1 MEHSVQ
7 FGSKKIDYT
16 LQFSKRKTL
25 GITVNPDTG
34 ILIKAPLDTP
44 IEKVEEKIK
53 KRALWIIKQQS
64 YFLRFLPN
72 PVKKKYVSGESH
84 YFMGRQF
91 RLEVNESPK
100 NEVAYKG
107 RFIEISTKKKDKA
120 KSLLDDWYKEKA
132 KAKFAEIATPWIA
145 KFKKYDVEPIGIFIQ
160 EMATRWGSCTPQGK
174 IILNPKL
181 IKAPKRCIEYVIIHE
196 LCHLVHHNHTKAFF
210 DLQDIMCPDW
220 EKRKKKLEEFG

>member
-7 FGSKKIDYT
+7 FGSKKIEFT

-34 ILIKAPLDTP
+34 ILIKAPLDTS

-72 PVKKKYVSGESH
+72 PVEKKYVSGESH
-84 YFMGRQF
+84 YFLGRQF
-91 RLEVNESPK
+91 RLEVIESQK

-107 RFIEISTKKKDKA
+107 RFIEISAKKKHKA
-120 KSLLDDWYKEKA
+120 KLLLEEWYKEKA
-132 KAKFAEIATPWIA
+132 KTKFADIATPWIA
-145 KFKKYDVEPIGIFIQ
+145 KFKKYGVEPNGIYIQ

-210 DLQDIMCPDW
+210 DLQDVMCPDW

>member
-16 LQFSKRKTL
+16 LQFSNRKTL
-25 GITVNPDTG
+25 GITVHPDTG
-34 ILIKAPLDTP
+34 ITIKAPLDTP

-72 PVKKKYVSGESH
+72 PVEKKYVSGESH
-84 YFMGRQF
+84 YYLGRQF
-91 RLEVNESPK
+91 RLEVNESER

-107 RFIEISTKKKDKA
+107 RFIEVSTKKKSKA
-120 KSLLDDWYKEKA
+120 QSLLEQWYKEKA
-132 KAKFAEIATPWIA
+132 KDKFIEIASPLIE
-145 KFKKYDVEPIGIFIQ
+145 KFKKYDVVPTGIYIQ
-160 EMATRWGSCTPQGK
+160 DMATRWGSCTPQGK

-210 DLQDIMCPDW
+210 ELQDAMCPDW

>member
-1 MEHSVQ
+1 MEYSVQ

-16 LQFSKRKTL
+16 LQFSNRKTL
-25 GITVNPDTG
+25 GITVHPDAG
-34 ILIKAPLDTP
+34 IIIKAPLDTS

-64 YFLRFLPN
+64 YFLHLLPN
-72 PVKKKYVSGESH
+72 PVEKKYVSGASH
-84 YFMGRQF
+84 YYLGRQY
-91 RLEVNESPK
+91 RLEVHESSR

-107 RFIEISTKKKDKA
+107 RFIEVQTKKKSKVQ
-120 KSLLDDWYKEKA
+120 SLLEQWYKEKA
-132 KAKFAEIATPWIA
+132 KDKFAAFAFSLIER
-145 KFKKYDVEPIGIFIQ
+145 FKKYDVAPTGIYIQ

-181 IKAPKRCIEYVIIHE
+181 IQAPKRCIEYVIIHE

-210 DLQDIMCPDW
+210 ELQDVMCPDW
-220 EKRKKKLEEFG
+220 EKRKRKLEEFG